1 MNRTDLNAAPM
12 YVPPSKQ
19 GIDLKLD
26 ANEWPVDDDFNRYPE
41 PQPQALIETL
51 AQIYAVDDRELLI
64 SRGSDEA
71 IDLII
76 RSVLQPGNGAL
87 VQCSPAFEMYRHYAT
102 LHGIRTIN
110 CPLKRCDGFAVDIPA
125 IVSAT
130 EQSGASIVFL
140 CSPNNPTGSTISEDQ
155 IVQLLEAV
163 SSDVLVVLDEAYV
176 EFSVL
181 PSLARRAVKSP
192 NLIVLR
198 TLSKAYGLA
207 GLRLGVAIGAVAS
220 IARIRAALPPYPI
233 PSPVVDAALRALCIP
248 NLIELRVQQVRRAR
262 EQMQQTLKQLSYVHT
277 VWPSDA
283 NFLLLEV
290 SDADR
295 LVAKARTAGVSLRR
309 VTEYA
314 DLSNAVRITIGTQQQ
329 NERLLKLLIE
339 LQSVLPGQRAMA
351 GNH

>member
-1 MNRTDLNAAPM
+1 MIRTDLNAAPM
-12 YVPPSKQ
+12 YVAPSKQ

-26 ANEWPVDDDFNRYPE
+26 ANEWPVEDEFNRYPE
-41 PQPQALIETL
+41 PQPRALIEKL
-51 AQIYAVDDRELLI
+51 SQVYEVDTKQLLL

-102 LHGIRTIN
+102 LHGAKTIN
-110 CPLKRCDGFAVDIPA
+110 CPLKRSDDFAIDIPA
-125 IVSAT
+125 IVMAT
-130 EQSGASIVFL
+130 RQNDASIVFL
-140 CSPNNPTGSTISEDQ
+140 CSPNNPSGTTISEDQ
-155 IVQLLEAV
+155 IDRLLDALAPE
-163 SSDVLVVLDEAYV
+163 VLVVLDEAYV

-181 PSLARRAVKSP
+181 PSLAKRATQTP

-207 GLRLGVAIGAVAS
+207 GLRLGAAIGAETTINT
-220 IARIRAALPPYPI
+220 IAAALPPYPI
-233 PSPVVDAALRALCIP
+233 PSPVVDAAMQALSTP

-262 EQMQQTLKQLSYVHT
+262 EQLKRALAQLSYVLK

-295 LVAKARTAGVSLRR
+295 LVKQARASGVSLRR

-314 DLSNAVRITIGTQQQ
+314 NLNNAVRISVGTQQQ
-329 NERLLKLLIE
+329 NDRLLKLLID
-339 LQSVLPGQRAMA
+339 LQSTLPGQRAMA